1 MSPAALKRALD
12 PAYIGSP
19 FAQPFQF
26 FDGDASTP
34 MDLTGR
40 AVVLFL
46 DRQNRPTEPDAH
58 YEVSGIV
65 QTEGRVLFSVAD
77 TSAWIK
83 GDYSLEV
90 RLDGASVVVGRI
102 AVAQGAGANGSDT
115 VGAAQP
121 PTAPGVVIAGSG
133 VVQVVSVAPSGAT
146 DPSAIILSPD
156 VSSALGGAETLADA
170 LLWLAQNGGT
180 PSPILRD
187 LIGNVIVS
195 SVATGALSV
204 AAAGQV
210 LLSGAISSVSSAT
223 GSLTVGAASSIALV
237 GSAVSVSSLTGA
249 MTIVRQVALA
259 GTAAGSSVVTGSLS
273 LVAYQTLDTDPD
285 LAFAYGGAKLVSGYT
300 GPLATACATNAPN
313 TPTTTVQIFAGT
325 DGKADEAAAI
335 AAFGSTYHIW
345 KWHDQ
350 TGLCAD
356 QVAATASAR
365 MARIS
370 TFPAYPFHAFNEF
383 NKSYTG
389 ATGSYDRS
397 AFSLFEV
404 LAGSMTG
411 SNSETTAQL
420 GSSWDNGLSPLSEDT
435 GRGVLTNTIG
445 FARGFVYMGVRPTVC
460 SSVLAPLSVKIRADD
475 QRQTIS
481 GTVTSLSPTGLI
493 TGLGWQ
499 PASGKHHI
507 AMVGYKRTLSDV
519 DEAAVAARLTAIFAI
534 PARTAYILADGDSIQ
549 RGQGSTDNMTKWGYL
564 QASLPASVHVINA
577 GKPGAQQT
585 TRNSAFFT
593 ARRIAG
599 RKQIWMQN
607 WGSNDFAANVTAA
620 TLFGANNTTGTRLN
634 IANAKAAGFVPVIE
648 TVISRSN
655 LTAAQ
660 NTERQA
666 FNQLLRDNAAGLG
679 YSVIDYGD
687 TVYAT
692 TDGTHPTSAGYQAM
706 AAIALPVIQAALAA

>member
-46 DRQNRPTEPDAH
+46 DRQGLPDAH
-58 YEVSGIV
+58 HEITGVIQS
-65 QTEGRVLFSVAD
+65 EGRVLFTVSD

-102 AVAQGAGANGSDT
+102 AVAKGAGANGSDI

-156 VSSALGGAETLADA
+156 LSAALGGAETLADA

-187 LIGNVIVS
+187 LIGNVVIS

-210 LLSGAISSVSSAT
+210 LLSGAISSLSSAT

-237 GSAVSVSSLTGA
+237 GSTVTVSSLTGA

-259 GTAAGSSVVTGSLS
+259 GTAAGSSVVSGSLT
-273 LVAYQTLDTDPD
+273 LVAYQTLAADPD
-285 LAFAYGGAKLVSGYT
+285 MAFAFGGAKLVSGYS
-300 GPLATACATNAPN
+300 GPLATACATNAPD
-313 TPTTTVQIFAGT
+313 TPTTTVQIFAGA
-325 DGKADEAAAI
+325 DGKADETAAI

-370 TFPAYPFHAFNEF
+370 TFPAFPFHAFNDSS
-383 NKSYTG
+383 KSYTG
-389 ATGSYDRS
+389 TTGSYDRS

-411 SNSETTAQL
+411 ANSETTAQL
-420 GSSWDNGLSPLSEDT
+420 GPSWSAGMTPLSDDT
-435 GRGVLTNTIG
+435 GRGVLTNPVG
-445 FARGFVYMGVRPTVC
+445 FVRSSVYMGVRPTVC
-460 SSVLAPLSVKIRADD
+460 SSVLAPTSIKIRADD
-475 QRQTIS
+475 QRQTLAA
-481 GTVTSLSPTGLI
+481 TVTSASATGV
-493 TGLGWQ
+493 TMGLGWQ
-499 PASGKHHI
+499 PASSKHHI
-507 AMVGYKRTLSDV
+507 AMVAYKRTLSDV
-519 DEAAVAARLTAIFAI
+519 DEGAIAARLTAIFAI
-534 PARTAYILADGDSIQ
+534 PARASSILADGDSIQ
-549 RGQGSTDNMTKWGYL
+549 RGWGSTDNMTKWGYL
-564 QASLPASVHVINA
+564 QASLPSSVHIINA
-577 GKPGAQQT
+577 GKPGSQQT
-585 TRNSAFFT
+585 IRDSAFFSD
-593 ARRIAG
+593 RRIAG
-599 RKQIWMQN
+599 RKQVWMQN
-607 WGSNDFAANVTAA
+607 WGSNDFAANATAA
-620 TLFGANNTTGTRLN
+620 TLFGSDNTTGTRLN
-634 IANAKAAGFVPVIE
+634 VANAKAAGFVPIIE

-660 NTERQA
+660 NTERQT

-679 YSVIDYGD
+679 YSLIDYGD
-687 TVYAT
+687 TVYET